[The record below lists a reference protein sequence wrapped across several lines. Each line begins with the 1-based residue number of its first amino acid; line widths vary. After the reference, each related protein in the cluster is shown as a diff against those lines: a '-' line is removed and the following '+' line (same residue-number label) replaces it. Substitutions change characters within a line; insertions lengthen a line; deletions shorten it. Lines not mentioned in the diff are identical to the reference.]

1 MSGFGPCRKL
11 PLYTIEKFA
20 STAWANLF
28 FSPLSFMSLRAR
40 DISGEGAQ
48 AREKNTYA
56 KV

>member
-1 MSGFGPCRKL
+1 MLQTSVI
-11 PLYTIEKFA
+11 YEIEKFA

-48 AREKNTYA
+48 ARGKNTYV
-56 KV
+56 KVW